1 MYDLIIIGGGPAGLT
16 ATIYAVRKHIDV
28 LLITKD
34 LGGKANYRMQLPD
47 VRRHLVIRGAEV
59 VSRFANEIE
68 YLDFARVFDGVEDL
82 EKIDDGFT
90 VRTEAGERHAAKA
103 IILAT
108 GAMPRFMGIPGEEHF
123 IGRGLSY
130 SAVSYAPLFRER
142 TTVVVGDGIL
152 ALRAAAE
159 LAFAA
164 NSVTLVA
171 PTRGE
176 LDSPLGRR
184 LMASPNVV
192 ILEGAE
198 LVEVK
203 GEEFASELVVKH
215 DGEEQSVKGDVIFV
229 EMGLVPKAELAK
241 GLVELDPDGRIEI
254 DQKNRTATPGL
265 FAAGDVTTAPA
276 EQTLI
281 ANGEGAKAALTAHQY
296 LLSLP
301 AKEETAVA

>member
-16 ATIYAVRKHIDV
+16 ATIYAVRKHVDV

-34 LGGKANYRMQLPD
+34 IGGKANYRMQMPD
-47 VRRHLVIRGAEV
+47 IRRCLVIRGEEV
-59 VSRFANEIE
+59 VSRFANEVD
-68 YLDFARVFDGVEDL
+68 YLDFARVFDGVVDIEQ
-82 EKIDDGFT
+82 IDDAFT
-90 VRTEAGERHAAKA
+90 VRTESGERQAAKA

-108 GAMPRFMGIPGEEHF
+108 GAMPRFMRIPGEEHF

-142 TTVVVGDGIL
+142 ATVVVGDGAL

-164 NSVTLVA
+164 NAVTLVA

-184 LMASPNVV
+184 LMASPNVA

-198 LVEVK
+198 PIEVK
-203 GEEFASELVVKH
+203 GDEFARELVVFH
-215 DGEEQSVKGDVIFV
+215 DGEERSVKGDAIFV
-229 EMGLVPKAELAK
+229 ELGLVPESKLAK
-241 GLVELDPDGRIEI
+241 DLVKLDPDGRIEV
-254 DQKNRTATPGL
+254 DQKNRTSTPGL

-276 EQTLI
+276 EQILI
-281 ANGEGAKAALTAHQY
+281 AVGEGAKAALTAYQY

-301 AKEETAVA
+301 AKEEFAVA